1 MRLIEAQ
8 VIVTNAIRNLAVRIK
23 RSDPEAFRALFDLY
37 QQSIYN
43 FIYLKLKDTAAAEDV
58 VQEAFIRVWENRL
71 QLDEDR
77 SVRTYLFTIANNLAL
92 NVIRHQKIVLKH
104 QAERSQESMAADETY
119 LEVESR
125 ELQNAFIKALM
136 DLPKAPRQAFM
147 LSRFEDMK
155 YKEIAD
161 RLGISVKTVE
171 NHIGKALKL
180 LRRALIAEE
189 TTLSRPRA

>member
-1 MRLIEAQ
+1 M
-8 VIVTNAIRNLAVRIK
+8 TNALRNLAVRIK

-43 FIYLKLKDTAAAEDV
+43 FIYLKLRDSAAAEDV

-71 QLDEDR
+71 ELDENR

-92 NVIRHQKIVLKH
+92 NVIRHQRIVLKY
-104 QAERSQESMAADETY
+104 QAEADKKPPVVDETY
-119 LEVESR
+119 LELESR
-125 ELQNAFIKALM
+125 ELQIALVKALM
-136 DLPKAPRQAFM
+136 NLPEAPRQAFM
-147 LSRFEDMK
+147 MSRFEELK

-180 LRRALIAEE
+180 LRKSLITDEERASIG
-189 TTLSRPRA
+189 